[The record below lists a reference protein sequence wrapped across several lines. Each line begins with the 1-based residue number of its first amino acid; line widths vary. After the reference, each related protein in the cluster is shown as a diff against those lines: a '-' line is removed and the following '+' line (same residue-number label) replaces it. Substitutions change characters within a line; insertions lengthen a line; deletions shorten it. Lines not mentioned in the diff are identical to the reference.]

1 MPLQV
6 IPRRDRKLNALIKAA
21 TPVAYR
27 KGGVIYRQG
36 ESSTL
41 VLLVREG
48 HARLTL
54 PKSGADGG
62 RIVGIAGPRELQGI
76 EAVTLDVPRRYAAI
90 AGSACTLIPLNG
102 GGVFKALRS
111 SPMTLSQ
118 FLCSNDNDLAEARL
132 ISLSSGFSSKARIA
146 DVLLDL
152 AYRFG
157 VDDGRRIRLDHW
169 FTHQELADLA
179 GAHRSTVTTAINDWI
194 YDGMLKP
201 QRRGGLII
209 NKPGTLRKAGT
220 EASKKRKRK
229 MATR

>member
-1 MPLQV
+1 
-6 IPRRDRKLNALIKAA
+6 
-21 TPVAYR
+21 
-27 KGGVIYRQG
+27 
-36 ESSTL
+36 L
-41 VLLVREG
+41 V
-48 HARLTL
+48 
-54 PKSGADGG
+54 
-62 RIVGIAGPRELQGI
+62 GI
-76 EAVTLDVPRRYAAI
+76 EAVTLDIPRRYTAI
-90 AGSACTLIPLNG
+90 AGSACTVIPLNG
-102 GGVFKALRS
+102 AAVFKALRA
-111 SPMTLSQ
+111 SPKTLSQ

-201 QRRGGLII
+201 QPRGLII

-220 EASKKRKRK
+220 EASRKRKRK
-229 MATR
+229 VATR

>member
-21 TPVAYR
+21 TPMTYR
-27 KGGVIYRQG
+27 KGRVIYRQG
-36 ESSTL
+36 EPSPL
-41 VLLVREG
+41 VLLVQDG
-48 HARLTL
+48 HVRLTL
-54 PKSGADGG
+54 PKTGNGG
-62 RIVGIAGPRELQGI
+62 SRIVGIAGPKELLGL
-76 EAVTLDVPRRYAAI
+76 EAVTLDVPRRYTAI
-90 AGSACTLIPLNG
+90 AGSSCTVLPLNG
-102 GGVFKALRS
+102 AAVFKALLT
-111 SPMTLSQ
+111 SPKTLSQ
-118 FLCSNDNDLAEARL
+118 FLRSSDNDLAEARL

-194 YDGMLKP
+194 YDGMLKQVP
-201 QRRGGLII
+201 GGLII

-220 EASKKRKRK
+220 EASRKRKRK
-229 MATR
+229 VVTR

>member
-6 IPRRDRKLNALIKAA
+6 IPRRDRKLNSLIKTA
-21 TPVAYR
+21 TPTAYR
-27 KGGVIYRQG
+27 KGRLIYQQG
-36 ESSTL
+36 EPSTL

-48 HARLTL
+48 HVCLTL
-54 PKSGADGG
+54 PKTNAE
-62 RIVGIAGPRELQGI
+62 RVRVVGIAGPGELLGL
-76 EAVTLDVPRRYAAI
+76 EAVTLDVPRRYTAI
-90 AGSACTLIPLNG
+90 AGSACTVLPLKG
-102 GGVFKALRS
+102 TAVFKALRA
-111 SPMTLSQ
+111 SPMTLSH
-118 FLCSNDNDLAEARL
+118 FLRSNDHDLAEARL

-157 VDDGRRIRLDHW
+157 VDDGRRIKLDHW

-194 YDGMLKP
+194 YDGVLK
-201 QRRGGLII
+201 QQTRGLII

-220 EASKKRKRK
+220 ESSRKRRRK
-229 MATR
+229 VATR